1 MAHNSK
7 ILSKFAIKSNYQRNM
22 NNNYQKGHNYQ
33 SNQNTPSIPSTPSNP
48 STQSIPSNRSTQNP
62 QNLFLPQ
69 HGHYRHLRVYHVA
82 EALYDLTYLFCRRFL
97 SAYKDRTVD
106 QMVQAAR
113 SGKQNIAEGN
123 QAAATSSETEI
134 KLTNVAKASIEELL
148 TDYEDYLRT
157 RQLPQWDA
165 NHPRFAA
172 MRNWAQSGDF
182 LSSFAVK
189 APKMSDE
196 EMANLAITLCHQ
208 IISMLT
214 HLLKTMQQR
223 FVTQGGIKERMHA
236 ARIGYRQTEVAEI
249 DRLRQENIALRQ
261 RIAQLE
267 NYIKNQNT
275 QSNQNPQNLQS
286 TQSIPSNQSTPSIPP
301 STPSPKP

>member
-1 MAHNSK
+1 MDKNSQK
-7 ILSKFAIKSNYQRNM
+7 NQNDRNDRSTRNNQSTRNTQSNR
-22 NNNYQKGHNYQ
+22 
-33 SNQNTPSIPSTPSNP
+33 SNQNT
-48 STQSIPSNRSTQNP
+48 QNS
-62 QNLFLPQ
+62 QTLFLPQ

-82 EALYDLTYLFCRRFL
+82 EALYDLTYLFCSRFL

-165 NHPRFAA
+165 SHPRFDA

-182 LSSFAVK
+182 LNSFSEK
-189 APKMSDE
+189 AQKMSDE

-208 IISMLT
+208 IIYMLT

-223 FVTQGGIKERMHA
+223 FVTQGGIKERMYA
-236 ARIGYRQTEVAEI
+236 ARTGYRQTEIAEI

-261 RIAQLE
+261 RITQLE
-267 NYIKNQNT
+267 DYIKNQSNRSNQSNRNT
-275 QSNQNPQNLQS
+275 QSNQNTQNDQN
-286 TQSIPSNQSTPSIPP
+286 TQNIP
-301 STPSPKP
+301 STPISPISPKP